1 MSLAG
6 IMGTV
11 CPGLGVGA
19 DRRWDTILKT
29 FSIAPVTWSCSSV
42 PPGCLC
48 SLTLLP
54 ASYTVGPQRS
64 KGPGV
69 GQIMAW

>member
-29 FSIAPVTWSCSSV
+29 FSIAPVTWS
-42 PPGCLC
+42 
-48 SLTLLP
+48 
-54 ASYTVGPQRS
+54 
-64 KGPGV
+64 
-69 GQIMAW
+69 